1 MSDGD
6 GDVAALEGATTVLTG
21 DASAV
26 ASPNESS
33 DAAAAATGDASTDT
47 GTGNADTGNGEGEG
61 KADGGNTPPD
71 TYADFAMPE
80 GIEVDAA
87 VLEEALPVF
96 KELGLTQDAAQKLVD
111 FQAARVQ
118 AEGQKQVDAFTQLKQ
133 DWHDQSV
140 NDSEFGG
147 DAFAENVALAQAALN
162 NFGTPELKQ
171 LMEDYGVGNH
181 PEMLRF
187 MIKVGKLT
195 AEDVPGSSGSNVA
208 AGKDVVS
215 AMYPNDRNK

>member
-1 MSDGD
+1 MSE

-21 DASAV
+21 EASAEAAPV
-26 ASPNESS
+26 ETP
-33 DAAAAATGDASTDT
+33 DAAIADTGATGSDIGAGEGSTDT
-47 GTGNADTGNGEGEG
+47 GDAEG

-80 GIEVDAA
+80 GIDVDAA
-87 VLEEALPVF
+87 AIEEALPVF

-147 DAFAENVALAQAALN
+147 DAFAENVALAQSALN

-187 MIKVGKLT
+187 MVKVGKLT
-195 AEDVPGSSGSNVA
+195 AEDVPGNTGANSVE
-208 AGKDVVS
+208 GKDVVS

>member
-1 MSDGD
+1 MSE

-21 DASAV
+21 DASAEAAPV
-26 ASPNESS
+26 ETP
-33 DAAAAATGDASTDT
+33 DAAIADTGATGSDTGAGEGSTDT
-47 GTGNADTGNGEGEG
+47 GDAEG

-71 TYADFAMPE
+71 TYADFVMPE
-80 GIEVDAA
+80 GIDVDAA
-87 VLEEALPVF
+87 AIAEALPVF

-147 DAFAENVALAQAALN
+147 DAFAENVALAQSALN

-187 MIKVGKLT
+187 MVKVGKLT
-195 AEDVPGSSGSNVA
+195 AEDVPGNTGANSVE
-208 AGKDVVS
+208 GKDVVS